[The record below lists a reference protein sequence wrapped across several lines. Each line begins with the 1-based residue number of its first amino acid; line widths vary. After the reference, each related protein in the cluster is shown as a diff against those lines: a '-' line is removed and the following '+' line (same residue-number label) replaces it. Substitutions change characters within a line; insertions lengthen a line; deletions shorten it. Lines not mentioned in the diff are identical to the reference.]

1 MLLQQI
7 IKPLTEDKDQ
17 YKTVSTTGEKKLYR
31 AVIPADAEKI
41 ATTDQFIPKV
51 SDGGA
56 DMGRAVSFLSFSRS
70 PGGQYV
76 ATQHGMQVVFEI
88 DQEKLERHLQRQN
101 RAYTIEPFVY
111 GSDLTSKK
119 HYVKEHE
126 ERLNLLQD
134 KKPIGNL
141 KKFTRAVHM
150 FIPRDVVQR
159 ARIPRSDLP
168 PIVGGLPQE
177 IDPDIDQKK
186 IHKFPTPLEISQK
199 NEQTIIRIASAL
211 RKLNIRTHLYANRA
225 DFLRGNVHNSFK
237 IDKQTLM
244 PNLSKWLGTTKKALN
259 SPKKTTASAAAT
271 LLKSPTKKAG
281 SFLGRLFKRDD

>member
-1 MLLQQI
+1 MRLQQLI
-7 IKPLTEDKDQ
+7 RPITEDNSKD
-17 YKTVSTTGEKKLYR
+17 KIVSSTGEKKLYR

-111 GSDLTSKK
+111 GSDLKSKK

-186 IHKFPTPLEISQK
+186 IHKFPTPLEISQS

-211 RKLNIRTHLYANRA
+211 RKLGIRTHLYANRA

-237 IDKQTLM
+237 IDKHTLM
-244 PNLSKWLGTTKKALN
+244 PNLSKWLGKI
-259 SPKKTTASAAAT
+259 
-271 LLKSPTKKAG
+271 
-281 SFLGRLFKRDD
+281 GRAHV

>member
-1 MLLQQI
+1 MLIHQI

-31 AVIPADAEKI
+31 AVIPKDAEKI

-111 GSDLTSKK
+111 GSDLKSKK

-126 ERLNLLQD
+126 ERLNLLKD

-150 FIPRDVVQR
+150 YIPRDVVQR
-159 ARIPRSDLP
+159 ARIPRSELP

-186 IHKFPTPLEISQK
+186 IHKFPTPLEISQS
-199 NEQTIIRIASAL
+199 NEQTIIRISSAL
-211 RKLNIRTHLYANRA
+211 TDLGIRTHLYANRA
-225 DFLRGNVHNSFK
+225 DFLRGNVHNSIK
-237 IDKQTLM
+237 IDKNTLM
-244 PNLSKWLGTTKKALN
+244 PNLSKWLSTTKKALQN
-259 SPKKTTASAAAT
+259 PKKTTASTAAT